1 MRGGSR
7 SGMSCAFV
15 RFQTQQMAQLAIEA
29 THGQITLPEST
40 EPLVVRWADAPGTRR
55 RNNNRRSHSSG
66 GSACACSD
74 SCAGRS
80 GRSGLANIHEQPL
93 YFSHHAG
100 SGFGYGAMHM
110 PMQVQVP
117 MQAIGGEY
125 GSMSYYPQS
134 VGGYASGHIGYLPQ
148 QHAMVAY
155 PAQQQAMGST
165 YGPQTTPLAPSQV
178 MLGIHG
184 RGMNQMVAMGQYGYS
199 SGMPSRD
206 QGEMLR
212 GGVQAATSPASTPA
226 VPVLGVPSSP
236 RRGFPRGY
244 PPS

>member
-1 MRGGSR
+1 
-7 SGMSCAFV
+7 MSCAFV

-80 GRSGLANIHEQPL
+80 GRSGLANMHEQPL

-117 MQAIGGEY
+117 MQVHASVPHTKCSVEKALSLHFWRVQAIGGEY

-134 VGGYASGHIGYLPQ
+134 VGGYASGHMGYLPQ

-165 YGPQTTPLAPSQV
+165 YG
-178 MLGIHG
+178 
-184 RGMNQMVAMGQYGYS
+184 
-199 SGMPSRD
+199 
-206 QGEMLR
+206 
-212 GGVQAATSPASTPA
+212 
-226 VPVLGVPSSP
+226 
-236 RRGFPRGY
+236 
-244 PPS
+244 